1 MASTLG
7 SALDGGA
14 AASPGGPRVTV
25 GAVLVGI
32 AAIHQAVGLAL
43 GTGLAPG
50 PFASSGEAPLVR
62 MWRAGLF
69 DSVGEDPWT
78 NTVTWFL
85 LWGLLLALLGTV
97 LHELERGGVR
107 LPASFGWG
115 LFATCALGVALMPAS
130 GFWLGAIPVV
140 MTISRARA

>member
-69 DSVGEDPWT
+69 DSVGEDPE
-78 NTVTWFL
+78 
-85 LWGLLLALLGTV
+85 ASRGTGPG
-97 LHELERGGVR
+97 RGVGR
-107 LPASFGWG
+107 SAPQADAAS
-115 LFATCALGVALMPAS
+115 
-130 GFWLGAIPVV
+130 
-140 MTISRARA
+140 